1 MPQGTHASVPS
12 AEIDLHER
20 VTLVGFVLAYSA
32 TMSVVVSSTT
42 PFLSENWSSVW
53 PITLGV
59 GCVAALLIVGGL
71 FRLAQGLGPGRLS
84 NVPDQVSDPR
94 ASSLRSVR

>member
-1 MPQGTHASVPS
+1 MPQGTSRIRS
-12 AEIDLHER
+12 IAEIDLHER

-32 TMSVVVSSTT
+32 MMSVVVSSTT

-59 GCVAALLIVGGL
+59 GCVALLIVGGL
-71 FRLAQGLGPGRLS
+71 FVWPK
-84 NVPDQVSDPR
+84 
-94 ASSLRSVR
+94 ASARVV

>member
-1 MPQGTHASVPS
+1 MPQGTSHIRSI
-12 AEIDLHER
+12 AEIDLRER

-32 TMSVVVSSTT
+32 MMSVVVSSTT

-71 FRLAQGLGPGRLS
+71 FVWPQA
-84 NVPDQVSDPR
+84 
-94 ASSLRSVR
+94 SVRVV

>member
-1 MPQGTHASVPS
+1 MPQSTSHIRSL

-32 TMSVVVSSTT
+32 MMSLVVSSTT
-42 PFLSENWSSVW
+42 PFLSENWASVW

-71 FRLAQGLGPGRLS
+71 LVWPK
-84 NVPDQVSDPR
+84 
-94 ASSLRSVR
+94 ASARVA

>member
-1 MPQGTHASVPS
+1 MTQGTSHILSI
-12 AEIDLHER
+12 AEIDLRER

-32 TMSVVVSSTT
+32 MMSVVVSSTT

-71 FRLAQGLGPGRLS
+71 FVWPKA
-84 NVPDQVSDPR
+84 
-94 ASSLRSVR
+94 SVRVV